1 MVVVAAPL
9 PPPAFALSELRLGKP
24 SLREGSRAE
33 ASAKADRQSQQ
44 TLACAVQKIYADF
57 CRGAARCFDCSRAG
71 GVVMTAAWSLVRSHS
86 KRRPLPVRTGGGFRF
101 FRMSGRLARL
111 AGAASSS
118 RANSV
123 RGTMQNKDRLAA
135 VSPKSDQVFC
145 SGGCDSGGVL
155 PLPALAQEKGPS
167 MTPGPFILS

>member
-1 MVVVAAPL
+1 MGSPQGGSLFRAAHS
-9 PPPAFALSELRLGKP
+9 PALFK
-24 SLREGSRAE
+24 
-33 ASAKADRQSQQ
+33 K
-44 TLACAVQKIYADF
+44 VYADF
-57 CRGAARCFDCSRAG
+57 TRGASRCFDCSREV
-71 GVVMTAAWSLVRSHS
+71 GVVLAAAWSLVRSHS
-86 KRRPLPVRTGGGFRF
+86 KRRPLSVRTGGGFRF

-123 RGTMQNKDRLAA
+123 RGTMQKKDRLAA

-145 SGGCDSGGVL
+145 SGGCDSSGVL

-167 MTPGPFILS
+167 MTPGPFIAILEVASSGPSAVPQSETN